1 MQIDIAPLEQR
12 LNDAFQVNSMLSV
25 QPFSRFQDL
34 PSSNVIV
41 TKLTRIQDYLL
52 KRFDNELYE
61 FLLRMDIAPQ
71 IYGMY
76 AARFIIEE
84 FS

>member
-1 MQIDIAPLEQR
+1 MWSGDG
-12 LNDAFQVNSMLSV
+12 FQGNSMLNV

-76 AARFIIEE
+76 VWNLFIY
-84 FS
+84 FSYWFLLKVKLG